1 MSYLV
6 LARKWRPQ
14 SFDDVAGQEHV
25 TETLKNAIRQDRVAH
40 AFLFAGPRGVGK
52 TTTARIL
59 ARALN
64 CAQGPTPA
72 PCGACDPCREITAGM
87 SLDVQ
92 EIDGASNRGIDQIR
106 ELRESV
112 KYASTSRFKIY
123 IIDEVHMLTTEAFN
137 ALLKTL
143 EEPPPHVIF
152 IFATTERHKVPAT
165 IRSRC
170 QTYDFRR
177 IAPAEIRDRLA
188 KIAEAEGAAISPTG
202 LHILARAADGS
213 LRDAQSLFD
222 QVLAFAG
229 STISDEDL
237 RSILGTMDE
246 AAVRDFARAVLD
258 RTPEAALEIIDRLAE
273 DGRDLKVFTREVVT
287 RVRDLLIANAAGEK
301 TGRFVD
307 LTEGE
312 VRELV
317 EDGGR
322 VPAETLHMLYQL
334 FVRTEDELRWSQ
346 RPRHTVEIAVLRAC
360 HLPPPVILADLIER
374 LSSAPAEAAPP
385 SAQPP
390 VRASSPSRTP
400 PPPAGRRPVSAGP
413 RPVSPENRQP
423 PPAPGPAPVQSGQS
437 GQSGDAESVWLNL
450 VREVKKKKA
459 NVGGYLEQG
468 SLIRLDESRIVVGY
482 KAASAFLQDMVRR
495 KESRETIEAIAEEIT
510 GKALALEVTS
520 LPDDAPAPPTAGERL
535 KEKEKKGQKARAEA
549 AMADPLTQSAL
560 EMFGGKLVSV
570 ENGGANAAGA
580 NEPPE
585 APIEEEG

>member
-25 TETLKNAIRQDRVAH
+25 TETLKNAIRQSRVAH

-64 CAQGPTPA
+64 CAQGPTPE
-72 PCGACDPCREITAGM
+72 PCGACDPCREITAGT
-87 SLDVQ
+87 SLSVQ

-177 IAPAEIRDRLA
+177 IAPAEIRERLA
-188 KIAEAEGAAISPTG
+188 KIAEAEGVSISPTG

-229 STISDEDL
+229 STITDEDL

-246 AAVRDFARAVLD
+246 AAVRDFARAILD
-258 RTPEAALEIIDRLAE
+258 QTPEAALEIIDRLAE
-273 DGRDLKVFTREVVT
+273 DGRDLKVFTRDVVT

-307 LTEGE
+307 LTEAE
-312 VRELV
+312 VRELI
-317 EDGGR
+317 EEGER
-322 VPAETLHMLYQL
+322 APAETLHLLYQL

-360 HLPPPVILADLIER
+360 HMPPPVILADLIER
-374 LSSAPAEAAPP
+374 LSSSPAEAVPP
-385 SAQPP
+385 SPQPP
-390 VRASSPSRTP
+390 PARASSPPRTP
-400 PPPAGRRPVSAGP
+400 SPPASRRPAPAKSGPASAGDQQ
-413 RPVSPENRQP
+413 RPVASGR
-423 PPAPGPAPVQSGQS
+423 APVQG
-437 GQSGDAESVWLNL
+437 GEAESVWLRL

-482 KAASAFLQDMVRR
+482 KAASSFLQDMIRR
-495 KESRETIEAIAEEIT
+495 KENRETIETLAEEIT
-510 GKALALEVTS
+510 GRALALEVTTI
-520 LPDDAPAPPTAGERL
+520 PDDAPAPPTAGERL
-535 KEKEKKGQKARAEA
+535 MEKEKKGQKAKVEA

-560 EMFGGKLVSV
+560 EMFSGKLVSV
-570 ENGGANAAGA
+570 EEGNANASGANGS
-580 NEPPE
+580 PE
-585 APIEEEG
+585 APVEEEG

>member
-25 TETLKNAIRQDRVAH
+25 TETLKNAIRQSRVAH

-64 CAQGPTPA
+64 CAQGPTPE
-72 PCGACDPCREITAGM
+72 PCGVCDPCREITAGT
-87 SLDVQ
+87 SLNVQ

-177 IAPAEIRDRLA
+177 IAPAEIRLRLA
-188 KIAEAEGAAISPTG
+188 KIAEAEGVSISPAG

-229 STISDEDL
+229 STITDEDL

-246 AAVRDFARAVLD
+246 AAVRDFARAILD
-258 RTPEAALEIIDRLAE
+258 QTPEPALEIIDRIAE
-273 DGRDLKVFTREVVT
+273 DGRDLKVFTRDVVT

-312 VRELV
+312 VRDLIE
-317 EDGGR
+317 ESGR
-322 VPAETLHMLYQL
+322 VPAETLHLLYQL

-360 HLPPPVILADLIER
+360 HMPPPVILADLIER
-374 LSSAPAEAAPP
+374 LSSSPAEAVPP
-385 SAQPP
+385 SPQ
-390 VRASSPSRTP
+390 
-400 PPPAGRRPVSAGP
+400 PPPARPSSPPRTPSPPASRRPAPAKSGPASAGDQQ
-413 RPVSPENRQP
+413 RPV
-423 PPAPGPAPVQSGQS
+423 APGPAPVQG
-437 GQSGDAESVWLNL
+437 GDAESAWLRL

-482 KAASAFLQDMVRR
+482 KAASSFLQDMIRR
-495 KESRETIEAIAEEIT
+495 KENRETIEALAEEIT
-510 GKALALEVTS
+510 GRALALEVTTI
-520 LPDDAPAPPTAGERL
+520 PNDAPAPPTAGERL
-535 KEKEKKGQKARAEA
+535 MEKEKKGQKAKVEA

-560 EMFGGKLVSV
+560 EMFSGKLVSV
-570 ENGGANAAGA
+570 EEGNANTAGA
-580 NEPPE
+580 NGSPE